1 MAPGSI
7 LRTHPNATVYL
18 DRDSAALLSPAL
30 RDKLDNESQVM
41 VNS

>member
-7 LRTHPNATVYL
+7 LRTHPNATIYL
-18 DRDSAALLSPAL
+18 DRDSAAQLSPAL
-30 RDKLDNESQVM
+30 RDKLDHESQVM